1 MIQDPLKLFSHQRWL
16 IDSRSKGIELKA
28 DNNRPPT
35 GAGSAARLFSKQNI
49 LFSLAMFD
57 HHIIL
62 LFNWLK
68 IHNLHWDRSIF
79 QHFNLNSLCA
89 PGWIRGS
96 AVYRLTHERFAI
108 LSIPLTSRVV
118 SNFTFYYLINWLCSC
133 GSLLSTFRSDPGV
146 KLGIWLALKAQVTSI
161 LAPGSD

>member
-68 IHNLHWDRSIF
+68 IPNLQWDQF
-79 QHFNLNSLCA
+79 
-89 PGWIRGS
+89 
-96 AVYRLTHERFAI
+96 
-108 LSIPLTSRVV
+108 
-118 SNFTFYYLINWLCSC
+118 SNIS
-133 GSLLSTFRSDPGV
+133 
-146 KLGIWLALKAQVTSI
+146 TSI
-161 LAPGSD
+161 LAPCVLLGESEAQLSIVWHMKGLQY